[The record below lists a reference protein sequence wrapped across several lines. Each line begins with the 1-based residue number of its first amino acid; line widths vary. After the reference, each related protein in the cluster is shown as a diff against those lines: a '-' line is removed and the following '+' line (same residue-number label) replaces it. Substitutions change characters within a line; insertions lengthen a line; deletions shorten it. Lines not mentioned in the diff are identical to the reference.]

1 VGPSVW
7 ARLHKLDRVRPLP
20 SGGAILLIED
30 GRSAAQ
36 MQRVPSL
43 STLIA
48 IARVMNARRALD
60 AKFEGKGEVRYA
72 ISTTMPSFL
81 SEAIARA
88 GGSIASSDG
97 QTVLIPAQPSSVS
110 ALIDVAFAELAHN
123 ARLNIGVADLPAA
136 LKKTEEHRRARP
148 LDKDAEPEKYW
159 TAVLE
164 LAALAGELSRSKGGR
179 WIDTR
184 DLPLPFALKFSDGG
198 IAHPT
203 VVAQKLVEGKAED
216 PVVAKAQP
224 PGEPPAPTDEERP
237 EEEPAT
243 APPAPVEPATED
255 PARSE
260 PANATPA
267 PDQRPTDESAKA
279 AAAPGS
285 EASAIEAPATEVAAT
300 AEPEKA

>member
-1 VGPSVW
+1 MW
-7 ARLHKLDRVRPLP
+7 ARVHKLDRVRPLP
-20 SGGAILLIED
+20 AGGAIILIED

-48 IARVMNARRALD
+48 IARVMNGKRALE
-60 AKFEGKGEVRYA
+60 AKFDGKGEVRYA

-81 SEAIARA
+81 SEAVARA

-97 QTVLIPAQPSSVS
+97 QTILIPAQPSSVS

-123 ARLNIGVADLPAA
+123 ARLNIGVSDLPAA

-164 LAALAGELSRSKGGR
+164 LAALAGELSRNKGGR

-184 DLPLPFALKFSDGG
+184 EMPLPFALKFADGG
-198 IAHPT
+198 LAHPT
-203 VVAQKLVEGKAED
+203 AVAQKLVEGKEAE
-216 PVVAKAQP
+216 PAVGK
-224 PGEPPAPTDEERP
+224 EPPPEPTPTPEPPVAEQEPEP
-237 EEEPAT
+237 EE
-243 APPAPVEPATED
+243 PPP
-255 PARSE
+255 
-260 PANATPA
+260 
-267 PDQRPTDESAKA
+267 
-279 AAAPGS
+279 
-285 EASAIEAPATEVAAT
+285 
-300 AEPEKA
+300 